1 MNTIRN
7 TDSAPLAPKKPLS
20 VGFYALS
27 EMMLSA
33 RPEALSVAFTG
44 DERVS
49 WPQFTADVA
58 AWSEWLCGQKARRWA
73 LCFDDSY
80 HFAVGFMAAAHAG
93 KHLILPGN
101 TQPAALAELID
112 QFDGLLH
119 DRPDLAEI
127 AHAYSL
133 PENQPVSVTGLPFTA
148 LSAEQVS
155 LTLFTSG
162 SSGKPKAVGKS
173 LSGLEAEI
181 AALEHL
187 WGADLAETQV
197 VSTVSHQHIYGL
209 LFRVLWP
216 LCAGRPFSRQ
226 ALDYPEQ
233 VMAHA
238 KTSIVLITS
247 PALLKRLGDN
257 AVPADE
263 TYCAIFSSGGP
274 LPLAAARQSQ
284 ALLGSLPYEV
294 FGSTETGG
302 IGYRQQ
308 QDAQTCWQL
317 FYPIEM
323 SVNDQHCLQIRSP
336 FINAKQ
342 WYQTDDLGELCGERQ
357 FVLKG
362 RADRVVKIEEKRIA
376 LAEVERRLSQLIWV
390 EEAAVLPL
398 QQGERLALGAV
409 LTLTTEG
416 RQLQGQVGQGQFWVQ
431 LRRALRGWLEPV
443 GIPRRFRVVEEMPVN
458 RQGKRQVGALQRLFE
473 VSVADHEQ
481 G

>member
-7 TDSAPLAPKKPLS
+7 TDSAPLAPAKPLS
-20 VGFYALS
+20 VGFHALS
-27 EMMLSA
+27 EVMLSA

-44 DERVS
+44 DEQLS
-49 WPQFTADVA
+49 WSQFTADVA
-58 AWSEWLCGQKARRWA
+58 AWTEWLCGQKARRWA

-101 TQPAALAELID
+101 SQPEALAELVD

-119 DRPDLAEI
+119 DRPDLVEI

-133 PENQPVSVTGLPFTA
+133 PGYRPVPVTGQPLTT
-148 LSAEQVS
+148 LSAEHVL

-162 SSGKPKAVGKS
+162 SSGKPRAVGKS

-181 AALEHL
+181 DALERQ
-187 WGADLAETQV
+187 WGTELAETQV

-233 VMAHA
+233 VVAA
-238 KTSIVLITS
+238 AGVSTTLITS
-247 PALLKRLGDN
+247 PALLKRLGDTT
-257 AVPADE
+257 AASVAP
-263 TYCAIFSSGGP
+263 YRAIFSSGGP
-274 LPLAAARQSQ
+274 LPLAAARHSK
-284 ALLGSLPYEV
+284 ALLGSLPHEV

-308 QDAQTCWQL
+308 QDAQTSWQL
-317 FYPIEM
+317 FDPIEM
-323 SVNDQHCLQIRSP
+323 SVNAQHCLQIRSP
-336 FINAKQ
+336 FIDAKH
-342 WYQTDDLGELCGERQ
+342 WYQTDDLGELRGDRH
-357 FVLKG
+357 FLLKG
-362 RADRVVKIEEKRIA
+362 RADRVVKIEEKRIS
-376 LAEVERRLSQLIWV
+376 LAEVERRLIQLTWV

-409 LTLTTEG
+409 LRLTTEG
-416 RQLQGQVGQGQFWVQ
+416 RQLLSQVGKGQFWMQ

-458 RQGKRQVGALQRLFE
+458 RQGKRQVGVLQQLFE